1 MVWGLAEGN
10 SSWGLN
16 EGVNKHGL
24 LTFNQGFVYF
34 SVKCFPTGDVLNE
47 KWSQRKRIVFRCL
60 FVTWKIIF

>member
-1 MVWGLAEGN
+1 MVWGVAEGN

-24 LTFNQGFVYF
+24 STFNQGFIYF

-47 KWSQRKRIVFRCL
+47 NGLRENELFSIVCL
-60 FVTWKIIF
+60 QIGK